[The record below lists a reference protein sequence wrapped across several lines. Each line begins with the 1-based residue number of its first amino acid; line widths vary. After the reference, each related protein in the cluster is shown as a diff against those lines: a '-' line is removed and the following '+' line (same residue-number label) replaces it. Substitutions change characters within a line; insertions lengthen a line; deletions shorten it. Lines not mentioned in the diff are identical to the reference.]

1 MDIPNGAIL
10 WINDEATKESNN
22 YGVPH
27 QVEEPTNRRFD
38 MGRVLNTKSSTTNQV
53 LRAMLILREGAC

>member
-10 WINDEATKESNN
+10 WNNDQEAKELNN

-38 MGRVLNTKSSTTNQV
+38 MGRVLHTKQSTTNQA
-53 LRAMLILREGAC
+53 LRTTLVWREGAC

>member
-10 WINDEATKESNN
+10 WNNDEATKESSN

-27 QVEEPTNRRFD
+27 QVEEPTNIRFD
-38 MGRVLNTKSSTTNQV
+38 MGRVLHTEASTTNQA
-53 LRAMLILREGAC
+53 LRTTLVWRGGAC